1 MLNEVLIK
9 HLILSKE
16 DQKMITINPIKFN
29 TCKPITFCDK
39 NTADITAGQTILAL
53 QNDSAKV
60 NFEKDFQRTYKAD
73 AVQSNP
79 VSALAYKF
87 GKTLDILRGSSAV
100 KNSQPRK
107 YISFTA

>member
-1 MLNEVLIK
+1 
-9 HLILSKE
+9 
-16 DQKMITINPIKFN
+16 MITINPIKFN
-29 TCKPITFCDK
+29 TCKPDTFGD
-39 NTADITAGQTILAL
+39 NNVNNISRTILGL
-53 QNDSAKV
+53 QNDSAKI

-79 VSALAYKF
+79 VTALAYKF

-100 KNSQPRK
+100 KNTQPRK

>member
-1 MLNEVLIK
+1 
-9 HLILSKE
+9 
-16 DQKMITINPIKFN
+16 MITINPIKFN
-29 TCKPITFCDK
+29 TCKPDTFGD
-39 NTADITAGQTILAL
+39 NNANNLTAGQTILAL
-53 QNDSAKV
+53 QNDSAKI

-79 VSALAYKF
+79 VTALAYKF

-100 KNSQPRK
+100 KNTQPRK